1 MRIASQFSVS
11 APRDAV
17 WEALLEP
24 SVLLESIP
32 GCEDLQA
39 LDETHFRARLV
50 TSIAH
55 IQFAAA
61 IEATITERVPPER
74 MSALIEGEDSSLASA
89 LRVDAVLILEAEQ
102 SSETVV
108 SYTLDVA
115 LRGRLGRLGEPIF
128 RRKSRDMEAEFARR
142 FRARLDSVT
151 TAEGVS
157 SQCE

>member
-1 MRIASQFSVS
+1 MQIVSHFSVP

-17 WEALLEP
+17 WDALLDP
-24 SVLLESIP
+24 AVLLESIP
-32 GCEDLQA
+32 GCEDLEA
-39 LDETHFRARLV
+39 ADETHYHARLV

-61 IEATITERVPPER
+61 IEATVTERLAPER
-74 MSALIEGEDSSLASA
+74 LTALIEGEDVLLGSA
-89 LRVDAVLILEAEQ
+89 LRVDAALSLADVQMAE
-102 SSETVV
+102 TIV

-142 FRARLDSVT
+142 FRARLKAAT
-151 TAEGVS
+151 
-157 SQCE
+157 